1 MARELADGA
10 FDGDLI
16 PAPPAEGGA
25 PGGVDGDGSG
35 GPDDDN
41 DGPAPLSA
49 RIPAEEASRIADY
62 AVLAENRPEGRDA
75 GGVGQDER
83 GRRGARG
90 RVARGET
97 RR

>member
-1 MARELADGA
+1 MAQELADGA

-75 GGVGQDER
+75 GGVG
-83 GRRGARG
+83 
-90 RVARGET
+90 
-97 RR
+97 